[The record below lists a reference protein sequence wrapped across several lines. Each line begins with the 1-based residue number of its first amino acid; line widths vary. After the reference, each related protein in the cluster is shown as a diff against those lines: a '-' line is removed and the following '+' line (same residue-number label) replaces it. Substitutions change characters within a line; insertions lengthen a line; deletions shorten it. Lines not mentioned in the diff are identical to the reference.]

1 MIRSVVFDVGNVFV
15 RWSPAEIIR
24 RTFELPPG
32 SAESQRLVA
41 AIFRSP
47 IWTALNR
54 GELTQDEAA
63 ASYRRELGLDEE
75 RTRRLFFHVVDHQ
88 EPIEGTE
95 PLARRL
101 REAGYRVFGLTDNV
115 REIVAALRARYAFWD
130 VLEGVVVSAEVG
142 VVKPDPRIFRHLL
155 ARFALAAEETVFLD
169 DHPPNVEGARAV
181 GLEARV
187 FETAARAAEDLRA
200 LGLELEE

>member
-24 RTFELPPG
+24 RTFDAPPG
-32 SAESQRLVA
+32 SATSQELVA

-47 IWTALNR
+47 LWMALNR

-63 ASYRRELGLDEE
+63 ASYRRELGLDEAC
-75 RTRRLFFHVVDHQ
+75 TRRLFFHIVDHLD
-88 EPIEGTE
+88 PIEGTE
-95 PLARRL
+95 LLARRL
-101 REAGYRVFGLTDNV
+101 RDAGYRVFGLTDNV
-115 REIVAALRARYAFWD
+115 HEIVAVLRERTFWG

-142 VVKPDPRIFRHLL
+142 VLKPDPRIYRHLL
-155 ARFALAAEETVFLD
+155 TRFALVAEETIFLD
-169 DHPPNVEGARAV
+169 DHLPNVEGARAV

-187 FETAARAAEDLRA
+187 FETAARAAEDLRG
-200 LGLELEE
+200 LGLAFED

>member
-24 RTFELPPG
+24 RTFELAPE
-32 SAESQRLVA
+32 SAESQRLVT

-47 IWTALNR
+47 LWMALNR

-63 ASYRRELGLDEE
+63 ASYRRELGLDEAC
-75 RTRRLFFHVVDHQ
+75 TRRLFFHVVDHL
-88 EPIEGTE
+88 EPVPGTE
-95 PLARRL
+95 QLASRL
-101 REAGYRVFGLTDNV
+101 RNAGFRVFGLTDNV
-115 REIVAALRARYAFWD
+115 HEIVAVLRERSFWA

-142 VVKPDPRIFRHLL
+142 VLKPDPRIYRHLL
-155 ARFALAAEETVFLD
+155 ERFALVAAETVFFD
-169 DHPPNVEGARAV
+169 DVSRNVEGARAV

-187 FETAARAAEDLRA
+187 FETAARAAEDLRE
-200 LGLELEE
+200 LGLELEN